1 MLKTIIFIA
10 AISTGHYAMAHS
22 CSEVADN
29 TIEKDRLYAE
39 LFTTPNEML
48 GRAVSSQLWEIW
60 ISAPDDEAQDLMDR
74 GRERIRVADYEKAA
88 EYFTKL
94 TEYCPLYAEGWNQRG
109 YVYFLSQNYD
119 ASLEDI
125 TKALDL
131 EPRHFGAL
139 AGRATVLI
147 SMGRTE
153 IGYDAL
159 RRALALNPWL
169 SERHLLPQG
178 DDI

>member
-1 MLKTIIFIA
+1 
-10 AISTGHYAMAHS
+10 
-22 CSEVADN
+22 
-29 TIEKDRLYAE
+29 
-39 LFTTPNEML
+39 
-48 GRAVSSQLWEIW
+48 
-60 ISAPDDEAQDLMDR
+60 
-74 GRERIRVADYEKAA
+74 
-88 EYFTKL
+88 
-94 TEYCPLYAEGWNQRG
+94 
-109 YVYFLSQNYD
+109 NYD

-139 AGRATVLI
+139 TGRATVLI

-159 RRALALNPWL
+159 RRALAINPWL